1 MVKVNTVY
9 QTVLALANK
18 EQRGYVTPQ
27 EFNLFANQA
36 QMEIFEQY
44 FYDLNQFK
52 RVPGNDANETD
63 MVTLIDDKVSIF
75 SETDLLSN
83 ISSGGGNSKFVLPTN
98 FYRLVDVRTGDSH
111 QDVDINKLSR
121 REFWEANQAPL
132 TRGTTKRPNFYM
144 HKNEIWVNNGQTPG
158 VDSIYLNYLQKPSTP
173 KWGYVVVGEK
183 PLYAG
188 SRSTD
193 FELHDSEQKDLV
205 IKILQLAGISI
216 KDYNVAQVAG
226 QKEANTVQQ
235 EKS

>member
-1 MVKVNTVY
+1 
-9 QTVLALANK
+9 
-18 EQRGYVTPQ
+18 
-27 EFNLFANQA
+27 
-36 QMEIFEQY
+36 
-44 FYDLNQFK
+44 
-52 RVPGNDANETD
+52 
-63 MVTLIDDKVSIF
+63 
-75 SETDLLSN
+75 
-83 ISSGGGNSKFVLPTN
+83 
-98 FYRLVDVRTGDSH
+98 
-111 QDVDINKLSR
+111 
-121 REFWEANQAPL
+121 
-132 TRGTTKRPNFYM
+132 M
-144 HKNEIWVNNGQTPG
+144 HKKEILVNGLKAYQDN
-158 VDSIYLNYLQKPSTP
+158 SIYLNYLRKPSMT